1 MTLATEFTGD
11 PWPAERLREA
21 RAILADAAHHPDT
34 LVSLAARVIVR
45 HSRDEA
51 ECRDA
56 HALRRLFKAN
66 LQSTAPTA
74 TCLQGGAA

>member
-1 MTLATEFTGD
+1 MTLTTEFTGD
-11 PWPAERLREA
+11 PWPAGRLREA
-21 RAILADAAHHPDT
+21 RAILADVTHHPDT

-56 HALRRLFKAN
+56 QALRRLFEAKP
-66 LQSTAPTA
+66 QSSTPAA
-74 TCLQGGAA
+74 ASWQGGAA